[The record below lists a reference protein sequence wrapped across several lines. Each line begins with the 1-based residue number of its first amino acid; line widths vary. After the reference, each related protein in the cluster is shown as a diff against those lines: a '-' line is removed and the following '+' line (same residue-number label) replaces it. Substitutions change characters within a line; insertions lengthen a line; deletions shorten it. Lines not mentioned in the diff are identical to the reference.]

1 MSRQIKWQNKEEN
14 KKTQTNKGERKI
26 DARDNG

>member
-1 MSRQIKWQNKEEN
+1 MARQIKWQNKEEN
-14 KKTQTNKGERKI
+14 KKTQTNEDERKI